1 MDAEESLIDIAG
13 ERESIE
19 GSHKSLK
26 NILVVLVQSFP
37 HEVVG
42 AGHATGLMVSPQQ
55 HDLLRVV
62 ELEGHNEGHNFD
74 RVGAPVHIVAQKKG
88 VWKSI
93 THRYLR

>member
-55 HDLLRVV
+55 HDLLGVV
-62 ELEGHNEGHNFD
+62 ELEGHNEGHDFD
-74 RVGAPVHIVAQKKG
+74 GIGPSVHIVPQEEQVGGQVLIGIAN
-88 VWKSI
+88 
-93 THRYLR
+93 